1 MFCLYNFYIY
11 LPFIDCT
18 GINFA
23 RYSEIPIDIS
33 GNGTLPAIESFSKEL
48 IGEPLMDN
56 VTRSNFTE
64 PTPVQKYSIPIGLA
78 NRDLMACAQTGS
90 GKTAGFLFPL
100 IAQLTKN
107 KAVPM
112 PPHAS
117 PNCVYPN
124 AVILSPT
131 RELTT
136 QIFEESRKFTY
147 RTGIR
152 TVVVYGGADVT
163 EQLHDLRQGVDILVA
178 TPGRLVD
185 FIERG
190 RVSMACV
197 RHLVLD
203 EADRMMDMGFEP
215 QVCLFV
221 SLLFFRLIF
230 HVSMSF
236 TDH

>member
-1 MFCLYNFYIY
+1 MFIV
-11 LPFIDCT
+11 
-18 GINFA
+18 GINFS

-33 GNGTLPAIESFSKEL
+33 GNGTLPAIDSFDEGL
-48 IGEPLMDN
+48 IGKPLMDN
-56 VTRSNFTE
+56 VIRSNFTE

-100 IAQLTKN
+100 IAQMTKN
-107 KAVPM
+107 KAVPRPANV
-112 PPHAS
+112 PPSCAT
-117 PNCVYPN
+117 PN

-136 QIFEESRKFTY
+136 QIYDEARKFAY

-163 EQLHDLRQGVDILVA
+163 EQLNDLRQGVDILVA

-197 RHLVLD
+197 KHLVLD

-215 QVCLFV
+215 QVRFCLYCDCCSCTYPHQF
-221 SLLFFRLIF
+221 S
-230 HVSMSF
+230 SF
-236 TDH
+236 CFP